1 MSDPNL
7 ERQEG
12 RALIRREE
20 QTEHES
26 KTMLAIIMGGIAAL
40 FIFSIAMA
48 FNYASHSVDDV
59 VAANQ
64 RHKLQVQQRKQQ
76 EQTQKNANEPNKAPA
91 VTTGSGSSTTGS
103 GGNRS

>member
-7 ERQEG
+7 ERPDFERPSN

-20 QTEHES
+20 KNEEES

-48 FNYASHSVDDV
+48 FNYASHNVKPET
-59 VAANQ
+59 AANQ
-64 RHKLQVQQRKQQ
+64 KPP
-76 EQTQKNANEPNKAPA
+76 ANAPA
-91 VTTGSGSSTTGS
+91 TTGS
-103 GGNRS
+103 GGSRS

>member
-7 ERQEG
+7 ERPNFERASN

-20 QTEHES
+20 KNEGES

-48 FNYASHSVDDV
+48 FNYASHTVKPET
-59 VAANQ
+59 AANQ
-64 RHKLQVQQRKQQ
+64 KPP
-76 EQTQKNANEPNKAPA
+76 ASAPA
-91 VTTGSGSSTTGS
+91 TTGSG
-103 GGNRS
+103 RS

>member
-7 ERQEG
+7 ERPPN

-20 QTEHES
+20 KSEEES

-48 FNYASHSVDDV
+48 FNYASHTVKPET
-59 VAANQ
+59 AAN
-64 RHKLQVQQRKQQ
+64 HKPP
-76 EQTQKNANEPNKAPA
+76 ASAPA
-91 VTTGSGSSTTGS
+91 PTGSGASSGASTTGS

>member
-7 ERQEG
+7 ERPDLEQPSN

-20 QTEHES
+20 KNEEES

-48 FNYASHSVDDV
+48 FNYASHNVKPET
-59 VAANQ
+59 AANQ
-64 RHKLQVQQRKQQ
+64 KPP
-76 EQTQKNANEPNKAPA
+76 ASAPA
-91 VTTGSGSSTTGS
+91 TTGS
-103 GGNRS
+103 GGSRS